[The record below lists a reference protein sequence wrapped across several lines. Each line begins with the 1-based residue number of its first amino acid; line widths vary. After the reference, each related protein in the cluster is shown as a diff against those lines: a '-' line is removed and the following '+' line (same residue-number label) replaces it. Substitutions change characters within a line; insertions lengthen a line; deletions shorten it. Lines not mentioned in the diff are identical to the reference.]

1 MKFGL
6 MKIISQN
13 IPVILSSI
21 LIIILILIPTG
32 YEGALIYQDTQRCSA
47 RVLSTDNSMINSTGV
62 VKTGEQICSL
72 RILDGAFKGQ
82 LVDGYNMLNGSLNA
96 DKIFEKGDKAFVLI
110 SHKEGNILSVSM
122 IDIYRINKE
131 IILAGIF
138 ILLLLLFAGRTGL
151 RAILSFSV
159 TILMLWKVL
168 VPGYLKGNN
177 PIILG
182 FVITL
187 ILTFVII
194 SLVYGFDRRAISA
207 IFGAMLGIVTTGILG
222 VLFTD
227 IFQINGAVMEYSES
241 LLYSG
246 YANLNLTQIFMSGI
260 FIGSSGAVIDLSVD
274 ITSAV
279 NEVIQ
284 KKPDITRKEALHSGI
299 RIGRDNVG
307 TMTTT
312 LLLAYSGGYIAMLMV
327 FMAQGTP
334 ISNILNYKYV
344 AAELLD
350 TIVGS
355 IGLVTVAPFTA
366 LTSSLL
372 LTGIKKHSRDIIE

>member
-1 MKFGL
+1 MKL
-6 MKIISQN
+6 IMKCNLSQN
-13 IPVILSSI
+13 IPILLSALIALI
-21 LIIILILIPTG
+21 LIIIPTG
-32 YEGALIYQDTQRCSA
+32 YEGALIYQGTQRSTA
-47 RVLSTDNSMINSTGV
+47 RVLSTDDTMIISSGL
-62 VKTGEQICSL
+62 VKTGEQRCNL
-72 RILDGAFKGQ
+72 KILDGEFRGE
-82 LVDGYNMLNGSLNA
+82 LVEGFNMLNGSMKS
-96 DKIFEKGDKAFVLI
+96 DKIFEAGDKAYVLI
-110 SHKEGNILSVSM
+110 SHDESQILSVSM
-122 IDIYRINKE
+122 IDVYRINKE

-138 ILLLLLFAGRTGL
+138 VLLLLIFAGKAGV

-159 TILMLWKVL
+159 TILMLWKIL
-168 VPGYLKGNN
+168 VPGYLKGSN

-182 FVITL
+182 FIITL
-187 ILTFVII
+187 ILTFII
-194 SLVYGFDRRAISA
+194 ITLVYGFDRRSLSA
-207 IFGAMLGIVTTGILG
+207 IAGAALGIVTTGILG
-222 VLFTD
+222 ILFTD

-246 YANLNLTQIFMSGI
+246 FENLNLTQIFMAGI
-260 FIGSSGAVIDLSVD
+260 FIGSSGAVIDLAVD

-279 NEVIQ
+279 NEVIY
-284 KKPDITRKEALHSGI
+284 KKPDMKWKEALLSGI

-334 ISNILNYKYV
+334 IDNIINYKYV

-366 LTSSLL
+366 LTSSFL
-372 LTGIKKHSRDIIE
+372 LTHKN

>member
-1 MKFGL
+1 MKL
-6 MKIISQN
+6 VLKKNLSHN
-13 IPVILSSI
+13 IPVILSSL

-32 YEGALIYQDTQRCSA
+32 YEGALVYQGAQRCSA
-47 RVLSTDNSMINSTGV
+47 RVLSTDNSMIISSGL

-72 RILDGAFKGQ
+72 EILDGAFKGQ
-82 LVDGYNMLNGSLNA
+82 LVDGYNMLSGSMKT
-96 DKIFEKGDKAFVLI
+96 DKIFEEGDKAFVLI
-110 SHKEGNILSVSM
+110 SHKEGQILSVSM
-122 IDIYRINKE
+122 IDIYRVNKE

-138 ILLLLLFAGRTGL
+138 ILLLLIFAGKTGV

-177 PIILG
+177 PILLG
-182 FVITL
+182 FIITL
-187 ILTFVII
+187 VLSFIII
-194 SLVYGFDRRAISA
+194 SLVYGFDRRAVSA
-207 IFGAMLGIVTTGILG
+207 ISGAVLGIVTTGVLG

-279 NEVIQ
+279 NEVIH
-284 KKPDITRKEALHSGI
+284 KKPDITRKEALLSGI

-334 ISNILNYKYV
+334 IYNILNYKYV

-350 TIVGS
+350 TMVGS

-366 LTSSLL
+366 LTSSML
-372 LTGIKKHSRDIIE
+372 LTRANKKDVETIA